1 MGKIKLECLDRNPKL
16 RKVAKAT
23 YKVLGQKSFFKVE
36 IIFQDGEYMQYLN
49 KTTRGKDNITDVLS
63 YPSMEGIKGKIL
75 TPNECRTELEGK
87 YIFLGSIVLC
97 DQKIREQAKEYGH
110 SEQRER
116 EYLVV
121 HGLLHLF
128 GYDHMTDDDK
138 LEMRTK
144 EKQIMKMLYPK
155 EKHDEKPV
163 EQQETVLPQTKE

>member
-1 MGKIKLECLDRNPKL
+1 MGKIFLECLDRNPKL
-16 RKVAKAT
+16 KKVAKAV
-23 YKVLGQKSFFKVE
+23 YKVLGQKSYFKAE

-49 KTTRGKDNITDVLS
+49 KTTRGKDSVTDVLS

-75 TPNECRTELEGK
+75 TPNDCKTELEGK

-97 DQKIREQAKEYGH
+97 DQKIREQAVEYGH
-110 SEQRER
+110 SEKRER

-128 GYDHMTDDDK
+128 GYDHMTDEDK

-144 EKQIMKMLYPK
+144 EKEVMKVLYPR
-155 EKHDEKPV
+155 EKQD
-163 EQQETVLPQTKE
+163 

>member
-16 RKVAKAT
+16 RRVAKAV
-23 YKVLGQKSFFKVE
+23 YKVLEQKSFFKVE
-36 IIFQDGEYMQYLN
+36 VVFQDDEYMQYLN
-49 KTTRGKDNITDVLS
+49 KTTRGKDSVTDVLS
-63 YPSMEGIKGKIL
+63 YPSMEGIKGKVL
-75 TPNECRTELEGK
+75 VPNECKTELEGK

-97 DQKIREQAKEYGH
+97 DQKIRQQAQEYGH
-110 SEQRER
+110 SEHRER

-128 GYDHMTDDDK
+128 GYDHMTDEDK

-155 EKHDEKPV
+155 ENHD
-163 EQQETVLPQTKE
+163 